1 MTEFVGFLLISISI
15 YGDVDYKLVQSV
27 RGCAYHAQITKSLH
41 PQIRY
46 VSCEM
51 LTRWLEV

>member
-41 PQIRY
+41 PQIRH